1 MNVPKTIR
9 RLLVLLLLAALAAAA
24 ILHFRKT
31 AGSARPRFV
40 STPLERGAIVQTVTA
55 NGNLSAVQTVTVGSE
70 VSGKIVALFAD
81 FNDAVTNGQ
90 LIARLD
96 ASTYERAV
104 EQARAEID
112 SAQATL
118 DLQQADFRRAEELLS
133 LDLVSQSDYDSAKAS
148 LAQAKASLRM
158 RQAALSK
165 ALVDLEKTEIYS
177 PIDGVVISRAVDAGQ
192 TVAASMQT
200 PTLFTLAR
208 DLREMRIQAEIS
220 EADVG
225 GIATGQPV
233 SFTVDAYPDRTF
245 SGTISQV
252 RLQPVTNAGVVSYTA
267 IIDVD
272 NADRKLL
279 PGMTANASIVT
290 AERDAALR
298 VSNAALRYR
307 PADGIPIATPSPPP
321 ETPAANAAA
330 SADADAAAAAD
341 ANVPAPPADHPRQSG
356 HGQPADGTAR
366 PAFKTLYTLADP
378 DATALTPLPVR
389 TGISDGTWT
398 EILEGGPVREGT
410 LIVTGTAAASAS
422 SASSA
427 KPRNPAMPFGGPPA
441 GGPPPRH

>member
-9 RLLVLLLLAALAAAA
+9 TVFVLLLLAALAAAA
-24 ILHFRKT
+24 LLHFRKS
-31 AGSARPRFV
+31 AEAARPRFLA
-40 STPLERGAIVQTVTA
+40 TPLERGAIVQTVTA

-233 SFTVDAYPDRTF
+233 SFTVDAYPDRAF

-307 PADGIPIATPSPPP
+307 PADGIPIAPPAAPPP
-321 ETPAANAAA
+321 AA
-330 SADADAAAAAD
+330 
-341 ANVPAPPADHPRQSG
+341 P
-356 HGQPADGTAR
+356 
-366 PAFKTLYTLADP
+366 
-378 DATALTPLPVR
+378 
-389 TGISDGTWT
+389 
-398 EILEGGPVREGT
+398 
-410 LIVTGTAAASAS
+410 
-422 SASSA
+422 A
-427 KPRNPAMPFGGPPA
+427 KPGD
-441 GGPPPRH
+441 